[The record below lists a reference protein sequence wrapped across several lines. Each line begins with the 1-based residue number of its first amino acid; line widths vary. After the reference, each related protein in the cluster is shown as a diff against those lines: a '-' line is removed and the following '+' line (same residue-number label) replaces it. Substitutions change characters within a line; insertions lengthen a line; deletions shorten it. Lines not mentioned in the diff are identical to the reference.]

1 MIQKMQKSYPFF
13 NWCLIP
19 LSVNFMQVIAY
30 ILLVK
35 AMRFFKITEIKKVI
49 LLSVFSVSACILIL
63 IFPDE
68 TSAGAKDGLEFC
80 AGVLVPSLFPFM
92 VISSFTIESG
102 LCSLLEKPFSKIIRC
117 LFNLPGICTSTIIMS
132 LVGGYPVGARG
143 IRSLYEKGLITEKQA
158 QQMAY
163 FCVCSGP
170 GFLITFV
177 GASLYRNKNIGFILL
192 FASVISVLILGI
204 SIGLFNRN
212 KRKIN
217 TENTTYLKPKLAD
230 FSQSLAKSASDASRG
245 VIEMCALVVF
255 FNVFIEFGEMVIK
268 NQNALK
274 AFYILNEVTTASS
287 NLSVNTPIYII
298 AFALGFGGLCVHFQV
313 FQGLKDIKINKLL
326 FFIFRIIQGILT
338 SLFTNIIL
346 CFFPVSEEVFS
357 TTQKTNA
364 VISSSSYLGSI
375 MLVITAVCFIY
386 SIKSNNNK
394 KLGG

>member
-1 MIQKMQKSYPFF
+1 MQ
-13 NWCLIP
+13 L
-19 LSVNFMQVIAY
+19 IAY

-49 LLSVFSVSACILIL
+49 LLSFFAVSACTLIL

-68 TSAGAKDGLEFC
+68 TSAGAKNGLEFC
-80 AGVLVPSLFPFM
+80 AGILVPSLFPFM

-102 LCSLLEKPFSKIIRC
+102 LCSLLEKPFSKIIRH

-143 IRSLYEKGLITEKQA
+143 IRGLYEKGLITEKEA
-158 QQMAY
+158 KQMAY

-177 GASLYRNKNIGFILL
+177 GASLYHNKNIGIILL
-192 FASVISVLILGI
+192 CSSVISVLILGI
-204 SIGLFNRN
+204 TIGLFNKN
-212 KRKIN
+212 KIDTN
-217 TENTTYLKPKLAD
+217 NIIYSKPKLSD
-230 FSQSLAKSASDASRG
+230 FSQSLAKSATDASRG
-245 VIEMCALVVF
+245 IIEMCALVVF
-255 FNVFIEFGEMVIK
+255 FSVFIKFGEMVIT
-268 NQNALK
+268 NQNLLK
-274 AFYILNEVTTASS
+274 GFYILTEVTTASN
-287 NLSVNTPIYII
+287 NLSLNTPIYII

-338 SLFTNIIL
+338 ALFTNIL
-346 CFFPVSEEVFS
+346 LHFFPVSEQVFS
-357 TTQKTNA
+357 TAEKTNA

-386 SIKSNNNK
+386 SIKSNNK

>member
-1 MIQKMQKSYPFF
+1 MQ
-13 NWCLIP
+13 L
-19 LSVNFMQVIAY
+19 IAY

-49 LLSVFSVSACILIL
+49 LLSFFAVSACTLIL

-68 TSAGAKDGLEFC
+68 ASAGAKNGLEFC

-102 LCSLLEKPFSKIIRC
+102 LCSLLEKPFSKIIRH

-143 IRSLYEKGLITEKQA
+143 IRGLYEKGLITEKEA
-158 QQMAY
+158 KQMAY

-177 GASLYRNKNIGFILL
+177 GASLYHNKNIGIILL
-192 FASVISVLILGI
+192 CSSVISVLILGI
-204 SIGLFNRN
+204 TIGLFNKN
-212 KRKIN
+212 KIDTN
-217 TENTTYLKPKLAD
+217 NIIYSKPKLSD
-230 FSQSLAKSASDASRG
+230 FSQSLAKSATDASRG

-255 FNVFIEFGEMVIK
+255 FSVFIKFGEMVIT
-268 NQNALK
+268 NQNFLK
-274 AFYILNEVTTASS
+274 GFYILTEVTTASN
-287 NLSVNTPIYII
+287 NLSLNTPIYII

-338 SLFTNIIL
+338 ALFTNIL
-346 CFFPVSEEVFS
+346 LHFFPVSEQVFS
-357 TTQKTNA
+357 TAEKTNA

-386 SIKSNNNK
+386 SIKSNNK